1 MLSLAAGG
9 PGSPAASF
17 WSGPKRPLGQ
27 KMPMDGET
35 ISESWSLI
43 EQGTGERKEDPMSAI
58 LDTAHEQAL
67 ATSPD
72 TFEDRPTLTFFD
84 LIAAVAEVA
93 DNDAESIAIVRDLI
107 RSGRVR
113 VADLPLLVL
122 PEPSQVD

>member
-1 MLSLAAGG
+1 
-9 PGSPAASF
+9 
-17 WSGPKRPLGQ
+17 
-27 KMPMDGET
+27 
-35 ISESWSLI
+35 
-43 EQGTGERKEDPMSAI
+43 MSAI
-58 LDTAHEQAL
+58 LDTAHEQTL

-72 TFEDRPTLTFFD
+72 CLEDRPTLTFFD
-84 LIAAVAEVA
+84 LMAAVAEVA